1 MAKHRTMTKSPAW
14 RRQPSFVMALGFIL
28 MTNSCIAPKMNV
40 RPFVAARG
48 HEVTVPLLAPRVA
61 EALAPMGVADQLD
74 ASLPA
79 EPAASIASIYEAG
92 PSAGPVLVRG
102 SSADNLR
109 STLCMTAA
117 IYYEAATEPDE
128 GQQAVAQV
136 VLNRMRHPAFPG
148 TVCGVVY
155 QGTGSATA
163 PCQFSFACDGAFLR
177 APSLA
182 GWVRARRAA
191 VRALAGFVY
200 TPVGLST
207 HYHTQA
213 VHPSWDQTM
222 TTTAIVGAH
231 IFYRMNGGR
240 SDPSAF
246 FRRYAGRE
254 PIPGPLPKPV
264 LAPDPYLAQAPTNF
278 GPMPAFAAAPATAP
292 QPVRAA
298 AAGNLPD
305 SDYIAGALPDSSI
318 RAEYRNSGVL
328 IAR

>member
-1 MAKHRTMTKSPAW
+1 MRPVTTKPSPN
-14 RRQPSFVMALGFIL
+14 PGPLMALAGYDNTVL
-28 MTNSCIAPKMNV
+28 PEALPDEAAL
-40 RPFVAARG
+40 PPVAAPALF
-48 HEVTVPLLAPRVA
+48 VPNAA
-61 EALAPMGVADQLD
+61 TG
-74 ASLPA
+74 
-79 EPAASIASIYEAG
+79 PAAAPALI
-92 PSAGPVLVRG
+92 RG
-102 SSADNLR
+102 STADNLR

-117 IYYEAATEPDE
+117 IYYEAATESDE

-136 VLNRMRHPAFPG
+136 VLNRARHPAFPG

-200 TPVGLST
+200 APVGLAT
-207 HYHTQA
+207 HYHTHA

-222 TTTAIVGAH
+222 TTTAVIGAH

-240 SDPSAF
+240 SDPQAF
-246 FRRYAGRE
+246 VRSYAGHE
-254 PIPGPLPKPV
+254 PIPGPIPRPV
-264 LAPDPYLAQAPTNF
+264 IAPDPYLI
-278 GPMPAFAAAPATAP
+278 AP
-292 QPVRAA
+292 QPTYAALAPLPVMPQPVVRPP
-298 AAGNLPD
+298 NNTTLPD
-305 SDYIAGALPDSSI
+305 SDYISGAMPDSSV
-318 RAEYRNSGVL
+318 RAEYRTSGTV